1 MKTVCIDYQN
11 KDCMPKVYF
20 LFGLGLVWVW
30 LGLTVAFIL
39 RGRLEESLGLFRL
52 LLNSGIMVLGGH
64 RLSSVSN
71 DCPDPWFSGQAKVV
85 FITEH

>member
-1 MKTVCIDYQN
+1 MGVVWVWYGAG
-11 KDCMPKVYF
+11 M
-20 LFGLGLVWVW
+20 GLVWVW
-30 LGLTVAFIL
+30 LGLTIL
-39 RGRLEESLGLFRL
+39 CGRLEESLGLFRL
-52 LLNSGIMVLGGH
+52 LLNSGIMILGGH